1 MTPTKEQYAAATA
14 AVLRDLQEEI
24 KAYVPAMF
32 QSRIPADG
40 IASLSAKLAKAALDA
55 AFAPPQAKTP

>member
-1 MTPTKEQYAAATA
+1 MTPTKEQYAAATSA
-14 AVLRDLQEEI
+14 ILADLKEEI

-40 IASLSAKLAKAALDA
+40 IASLSAKLAKAGLDA
-55 AFAPPQAKTP
+55 AAKVPQGQ